1 MIKKEIEHKIK
12 NLPEEPGIY
21 QYFNSLGKIIY
32 VGKAKNIKKRVTS
45 YFSKQHDDGKTTILV
60 SKIYD
65 IQYIVVKT
73 EIDALLLENSLI
85 KKHQPRYNILLKD
98 DKTYPWICIKNEPFP
113 RVVSTRNVFK
123 DGSKYFGPYPN
134 GKVLQTLL
142 KLFRELYSL
151 RTCHLDLKPSKIAAK
166 KYKICLEYHIG
177 KCKAP
182 CINLIAEE
190 EYLKEITQIEQILK
204 GNLKF
209 VIDFLKT
216 KMKDFASTLLFEEA
230 QLMKDKIIVL
240 ENYQA
245 KSTVVSPTISD
256 IDVVTIVH
264 DEDAAFVNYFV
275 IKNGTIING
284 LTLEVQKKLNETDS
298 EILGFILPE
307 FREKFKSTSKEIILE
322 NEIDF
327 VLPDVQFFVPK
338 IGDKKHL
345 IELSK
350 RNATYYKIEKLKSEK
365 IKDPA
370 KHTQRILETLKKDL
384 SLKELPIH
392 IECFDNSNIQ
402 GTNAV
407 AACVVF
413 KDAKPSKKDYRH
425 FNIKTVVGPDDF
437 ASMQEV
443 VSRRY
448 ARMLAEN
455 QTLPQLIVIDGGKG
469 QLSSALAA
477 LESIGLRG
485 KIAIIGIAKRL
496 EEIFF
501 PGDSIP
507 IYLDKRSESLKVIQF
522 MRNEAHRFG
531 ITHHRAKRSKT
542 AFNSELTQ
550 IKGIGSKTFEVLMKK
565 YKTLN
570 KIKSADNSSLTEIIG
585 KDKAKIILNYFA
597 NSESK

>member
-1 MIKKEIEHKIK
+1 M
-12 NLPEEPGIY
+12 
-21 QYFNSLGKIIY
+21 
-32 VGKAKNIKKRVTS
+32 
-45 YFSKQHDDGKTTILV
+45 
-60 SKIYD
+60 
-65 IQYIVVKT
+65 
-73 EIDALLLENSLI
+73 
-85 KKHQPRYNILLKD
+85 
-98 DKTYPWICIKNEPFP
+98 
-113 RVVSTRNVFK
+113 
-123 DGSKYFGPYPN
+123 
-134 GKVLQTLL
+134 
-142 KLFRELYSL
+142 
-151 RTCHLDLKPSKIAAK
+151 
-166 KYKICLEYHIG
+166 
-177 KCKAP
+177 
-182 CINLIAEE
+182 
-190 EYLKEITQIEQILK
+190 
-204 GNLKF
+204 KF

-585 KDKAKIILNYFA
+585 KDKAKIILDYFA